1 MLKGDI
7 MKIIDL
13 INKKYNE
20 WLEEQ
25 VKHYRDKYKF
35 ADEIT
40 SHNNKSDAF
49 KHAFSSAKLTMWLG
63 STLSE
68 VITNSHE
75 WNNLKN
81 GAPVDESL
89 MDFHNN
95 LIGRLIGYNK
105 PSFWFNNDKL
115 AKAIIDSFDDLI
127 CDLDDNR
134 IMNIKDDYYKIMF
147 SKKDAKK
154 LEKYLQ

>member
-1 MLKGDI
+1 

-25 VKHYRDKYKF
+25 VKYYRDKYKF
-35 ADEIT
+35 ANETT

-68 VITNSHE
+68 IITNSHE

-81 GAPVDESL
+81 EAPVEEEKIEEVVEETEDESIVAEETKDPVSEL
-89 MDFHNN
+89 
-95 LIGRLIGYNK
+95 
-105 PSFWFNNDKL
+105 ND
-115 AKAIIDSFDDLI
+115 AIDNIDTSEVEDVDDGI
-127 CDLDDNR
+127 DN
-134 IMNIKDDYYKIMF
+134 DEPG
-147 SKKDAKK
+147 
-154 LEKYLQ
+154 L

>member
-1 MLKGDI
+1 

-25 VKHYRDKYKF
+25 VKYYRDKYKF
-35 ADEIT
+35 ADEAT

-68 VITNSHE
+68 IITNSHE

-81 GAPVDESL
+81 EAPVEESL
-89 MDFHNN
+89 MDLHNN
-95 LIGRLIGYNK
+95 LMGRLSGHK
-105 PSFWFNNDKL
+105 PSLWFSNDKL
-115 AKAIIDSFDDLI
+115 ALAIIDSFDDLI
-127 CDLDDNR
+127 CSLDDDR
-134 IMNIKDDYYKIMF
+134 IKSLKEGKYKSML
-147 SKKDAKK
+147 SKQDAIK
-154 LEKYLQ
+154 LEKYLH

>member
-1 MLKGDI
+1 

-25 VKHYRDKYKF
+25 VKYYRDKYKF
-35 ADEIT
+35 ADEAT

-81 GAPVDESL
+81 EAPVEESL
-89 MDFHNN
+89 MDLHNN
-95 LIGRLIGYNK
+95 LMGRLLGHK
-105 PSFWFNNDKL
+105 PSLWFSNDKL
-115 AKAIIDSFDDLI
+115 ALAIIDSFDDLI
-127 CDLDDNR
+127 CSLDDDR
-134 IMNIKDDYYKIMF
+134 IKSLKEGKYKSML
-147 SKKDAKK
+147 SKQDAIK
-154 LEKYLQ
+154 LEKYLH